1 MSPAAERT
9 DLTTELTA
17 RIHPAARGGA
27 GTTSERCEAA
37 GALAARALTWGS
49 DAELPT
55 AADAIDA
62 VNVLNAYGEELR
74 NAVRAAAP
82 HDAVPHLLDEAD
94 SRLGLSLTPVLPT
107 LPFTPQ
113 IVVHRAQNL
122 ARLIQGLLNALDA
135 APVPIA
141 RHGQTHHR
149 KDY

>member
-17 RIHPAARGGA
+17 RTHPAARGGA
-27 GTTSERCEAA
+27 GTTSEGCEAA

-55 AADAIDA
+55 AADAINA
-62 VNVLNAYGEELR
+62 VNALNAYGEELR
-74 NAVRAAAP
+74 DAVRAAVS
-82 HDAVPHLLDEAD
+82 HDAIAYLLGEAD
-94 SRLGLSLTPVLPT
+94 RRLGLSLTPVLPT
-107 LPFTPQ
+107 LPLTPQ

-141 RHGQTHHR
+141 RHGQTHDR
-149 KDY
+149 KDH